1 MSTFE
6 SNHEEHI
13 GSALDDFL
21 DEDGLLAETEAA
33 AMKRVIAWQIESLMS
48 E

>member
-6 SNHEEHI
+6 SNHGEHI
-13 GSALDDFL
+13 GRALDDFL
-21 DEDGLLAETEAA
+21 DEDDLLAETETA